1 MRRRPINK
9 PARRNHLRPMVFYS
23 TVTRIRR
30 EGPICRIIPILGM
43 LGLLHGGLFAAKD
56 SKIGANPFLTIS
68 ERNAF
73 DLTETPPPSKAAPPE
88 PPKNL
93 DLKFTGIY
101 RLKGVEKA
109 CLALIDSSA
118 KPPETKY
125 LQIPVGDKQGSIEIT
140 SIDAKSGTVNLI
152 KDGSPIEL
160 SLKNDEHTYK
170 TSVAKAPSRSS
181 KSKSSTSSKSSSR
194 STSGSRPS
202 SARSSGTTSSRSSGS
217 STRGASSQTGS
228 RAPLSASGQTR
239 AVPSRVRTYPTPPP
253 MKGGDPTVQAL
264 EMIHQ
269 KDLAE
274 SKGVPMPPLPF
285 QHELDDAPPADAP
298 ADGPPRPPGLP
309 PGPLVPPVP
318 PGG

>member
-1 MRRRPINK
+1 M
-9 PARRNHLRPMVFYS
+9 
-23 TVTRIRR
+23 
-30 EGPICRIIPILGM
+30 IPILGM

-56 SKIGANPFLTIS
+56 SKIGANPFLTIIK
-68 ERNAF
+68 RNAF
-73 DLTETPPPSKAAPPE
+73 DLTDTPLPSKAAPPE
-88 PPKNL
+88 LPKNL

-170 TSVAKAPSRSS
+170 TAVAKAPSRSS
-181 KSKSSTSSKSSSR
+181 KSRSSTSSR
-194 STSGSRPS
+194 STSGSKPS
-202 SARSSGTTSSRSSGS
+202 SGRSSGTTSSRSSGS

-228 RAPLSASGQTR
+228 RAPLSASRQTR
-239 AVPSRVRTYPTPPP
+239 AVPSRARTYPTPPP

-285 QHELDDAPPADAP
+285 QQELDDARPADASM
-298 ADGPPRPPGLP
+298 DGPPRPPGIP
-309 PGPLVPPVP
+309 PGPLLPPVP

>member
-1 MRRRPINK
+1 
-9 PARRNHLRPMVFYS
+9 MVFDS
-23 TVTRIRR
+23 TVTLIKRAGTIHRM
-30 EGPICRIIPILGM
+30 IPLLGM
-43 LGLLHGGLFAAKD
+43 LGLLHGGLFAAKV
-56 SKIGANPFLTIS
+56 STSGSNPYLMIIK
-68 ERNAF
+68 RNAF
-73 DLTETPPPSKAAPPE
+73 DLTDAPPPSKAPPPE

-101 RLKGVEKA
+101 RLMGVEKA

-140 SIDAKSGTVNLI
+140 AIDAKSGTVSLI

-170 TSVAKAPSRSS
+170 TAVTKAPSQSS
-181 KSKSSTSSKSSSR
+181 KSRPSTSSKSSSR
-194 STSGSRPS
+194 SSSGSRPTS
-202 SARSSGTTSSRSSGS
+202 GRSSGSTSSRSGS
-217 STRGASSQTGS
+217 SSSRGASSRSG
-228 RAPLSASGQTR
+228 APVPTSASRQTR
-239 AVPSRVRTYPTPPP
+239 AVPSRARTYPTPPP
-253 MKGGDPTVQAL
+253 MIGGDPTVQAL

-285 QHELDDAPPADAP
+285 QQELDDAPPANAVT
-298 ADGPPRPPGLP
+298 DGPPRPPGIP
-309 PGPLVPPVP
+309 PGPPLPPVP

>member
-1 MRRRPINK
+1 M
-9 PARRNHLRPMVFYS
+9 
-23 TVTRIRR
+23 
-30 EGPICRIIPILGM
+30 IPILGM

-56 SKIGANPFLTIS
+56 SKIGANPFLTIIK
-68 ERNAF
+68 RNAF
-73 DLTETPPPSKAAPPE
+73 DLTDTPLPSKAAPPE

-170 TSVAKAPSRSS
+170 TAVAKAPSRSS
-181 KSKSSTSSKSSSR
+181 KSRSSTSSR
-194 STSGSRPS
+194 STSGSKPS
-202 SARSSGTTSSRSSGS
+202 SGRSSGTTSSRSSGS
-217 STRGASSQTGS
+217 STRGGSSQTGS
-228 RAPLSASGQTR
+228 RAPLSASRQTR
-239 AVPSRVRTYPTPPP
+239 AVPSRARTYPTPPP
-253 MKGGDPTVQAL
+253 MKGG
-264 EMIHQ
+264 
-269 KDLAE
+269 
-274 SKGVPMPPLPF
+274 
-285 QHELDDAPPADAP
+285 
-298 ADGPPRPPGLP
+298 
-309 PGPLVPPVP
+309 
-318 PGG
+318 

>member
-1 MRRRPINK
+1 
-9 PARRNHLRPMVFYS
+9 MVFDP
-23 TVTRIRR
+23 TVTLIKKAGSIYRM
-30 EGPICRIIPILGM
+30 IPILGM
-43 LGLLHGGLFAAKD
+43 LGLLHGGLYAAKD
-56 SKIGANPFLTIS
+56 LTSGANPYLTIS
-68 ERNAF
+68 KRNAF
-73 DLTETPPPSKAAPPE
+73 DLTDTPPSSKVAPPE
-88 PPKNL
+88 PPQNL
-93 DLKFTGIY
+93 DRKVTGIY

-125 LQIPVGDKQGSIEIT
+125 LQIPVGDKQGSIDIT
-140 SIDAKSGTVNLI
+140 AIDAKSGTVNLI

-170 TSVAKAPSRSS
+170 TAVAKAPSRSS
-181 KSKSSTSSKSSSR
+181 KSRSSTSSNSSSR
-194 STSGSRPS
+194 SSSGSRPT
-202 SARSSGTTSSRSSGS
+202 SGRSSGS
-217 STRGASSQTGS
+217 TSPRSGSSSSRGSSSQTGS
-228 RAPLSASGQTR
+228 RAPLSASRQTR

-285 QHELDDAPPADAP
+285 QQELDDAPPPDAVM
-298 ADGPPRPPGLP
+298 DGPPRPPGIP
-309 PGPLVPPVP
+309 PGPPFPPVP